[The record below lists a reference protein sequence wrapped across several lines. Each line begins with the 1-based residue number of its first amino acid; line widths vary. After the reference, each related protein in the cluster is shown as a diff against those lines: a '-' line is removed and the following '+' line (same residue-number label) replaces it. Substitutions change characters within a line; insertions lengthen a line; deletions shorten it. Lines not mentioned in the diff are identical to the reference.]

1 MKLTKKQQKEIF
13 ARLPELCYSVL
24 NTTNEIIIVKRGE
37 TGYYRTDYAPAK
49 DRKAA
54 EEWCDLLNERLGVTK
69 SQRKGMEVGSMFGF
83 DVYGINPDYYDFC
96 NSAQKVIKEVIEETK
111 NKQN

>member
-1 MKLTKKQQKEIF
+1 MKLNQKQQEEIF

-37 TGYYRTDYAPAK
+37 TGYYPTTYEPAK

-54 EEWCDLLNERLGVTK
+54 EEWCDLLNEQLGVTK
-69 SQRKGMEVGSMFGF
+69 PQRKAMEVGSMFGF
-83 DVYGINPDYYDFC
+83 DVPGINPDYYDL
-96 NSAQKVIKEVIEETK
+96 